1 MSASAPSLLLLIP
14 AYNEE
19 NRIGP
24 VLNQYAEYFG
34 RHYPGKFGLVV
45 VLNGCRD
52 DTMGVVQEA
61 EKHHPCIT
69 HSEFPAAIGKGG
81 ALIEGLKLAP
91 LADLIGYVDA
101 DGATP
106 PNAFHDLVKA
116 LENPVISCA
125 IASRWLPGAIVH
137 HFQPENRRFASRLFH
152 LFVEMFFQMRILDTQ
167 CGAKVMRRHAVE
179 TIHDRLS
186 LADLAFDVRLAC
198 HGLDQHDNDFVIG
211 LIGKSLHPLSHCVQT
226 MRKTRQTAE
235 YIDQMGPFFVGR
247 RVFATK

>member
-101 DGATP
+101 DGY
-106 PNAFHDLVKA
+106 VY
-116 LENPVISCA
+116 
-125 IASRWLPGAIVH
+125 
-137 HFQPENRRFASRLFH
+137 
-152 LFVEMFFQMRILDTQ
+152 
-167 CGAKVMRRHAVE
+167 
-179 TIHDRLS
+179 IHDRVKDMIVS
-186 LADLAFDVRLAC
+186 GGENVYSVEVEQAVAKHPAVAAC
-198 HGLDQHDNDFVIG
+198 AVIG
-211 LIGKSLHPLSHCVQT
+211 VPDDAWGERVHAVVVLRSGAEASDEDIRTHCKTLIGGYKCPRSVEFIAALPVNGAGKVCHSMLDANYSPAFSMVDILSNV
-226 MRKTRQTAE
+226 AE
-235 YIDQMGPFFVGR
+235 LLAELLAR
-247 RVFATK
+247 